1 MKFFNAALLLFAG
14 AQALKLGAYDDAA
27 GTATDGSG
35 TAGTGD
41 DATCPD
47 CAGGSGTVTDDGA
60 TDDGAADDSTATD
73 DDAADDGTEGPD
85 MGAWKK
91 TIDVFANGK
100 LISLANG
107 KTIEIVDGVKRVFDA
122 NGEEITT
129 GGCKKDD
136 GSASGEG
143 GASGDDSGTTGQ

>member
-1 MKFFNAALLLFAG
+1 MGKNNQTKTKQTPTTTMKFFNAALLLFAG

-47 CAGGSGTVTDDGA
+47 CAGGSGTVTDD
-60 TDDGAADDSTATD
+60 
-73 DDAADDGTEGPD
+73 DAADDGTEGPL
-85 MGAWKK
+85 GAWKK

-107 KTIEIVDGVKRVFDA
+107 KTIEIVDGVKKVFDA

>member
-1 MKFFNAALLLFAG
+1 MGNNQTKTKQTPTTTMKFFNAALLLFAG

-60 TDDGAADDSTATD
+60 ADDGAADDSTD
-73 DDAADDGTEGPD
+73 SPL
-85 MGAWKK
+85 GAWKK

-100 LISLANG
+100 LISL
-107 KTIEIVDGVKRVFDA
+107 
-122 NGEEITT
+122 
-129 GGCKKDD
+129 
-136 GSASGEG
+136 
-143 GASGDDSGTTGQ
+143 

>member
-47 CAGGSGTVTDDGA
+47 CA
-60 TDDGAADDSTATD
+60 
-73 DDAADDGTEGPD
+73 
-85 MGAWKK
+85 
-91 TIDVFANGK
+91 
-100 LISLANG
+100 
-107 KTIEIVDGVKRVFDA
+107 
-122 NGEEITT
+122 
-129 GGCKKDD
+129 C
-136 GSASGEG
+136 
-143 GASGDDSGTTGQ
+143 